1 MTTANIAEIKSHFSR
16 YLSLV
21 EKGESV
27 QVCKRNVAIAQIVP
41 LNTKKKNK
49 TKLDCGR
56 GTVVVHGDLTEPA
69 MDTADWNMLKG
80 EL

>member
-1 MTTANIAEIKSHFSR
+1 MTVANIAELKSHFSR

-21 EKGESV
+21 EKGESI

-41 LNTKKKNK
+41 IASATKNQ
-49 TKLDCGR
+49 TKLGCGK
-56 GTVVVHGDLTEPA
+56 GSVKVYCDLTESA
-69 MDTADWNMLKG
+69 MDSADWNMLEG